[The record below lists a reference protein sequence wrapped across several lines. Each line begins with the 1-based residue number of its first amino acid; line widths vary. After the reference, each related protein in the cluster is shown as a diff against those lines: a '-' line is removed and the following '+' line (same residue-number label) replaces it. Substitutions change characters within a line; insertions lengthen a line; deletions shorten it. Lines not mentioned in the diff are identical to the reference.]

1 MTYRG
6 QGVCDLP
13 RSASGDPRNVSSW
26 HITDYSLRCS
36 NSAAIGD
43 NRTFETNR
51 RLQSVGS
58 RIACEDDQGV
68 YARLRG
74 LCRKRPYVARLACGV
89 GSSLSA
95 YGELREHKPKIRS
108 DRDRRGIVSVEPIE
122 AFPQP
127 HLVPFTRHGH
137 CDRILVG

>member
-1 MTYRG
+1 LLRG
-6 QGVCDLP
+6 QILFPCNAGAVHT
-13 RSASGDPRNVSSW
+13 W

-68 YARLRG
+68 YALLRG
-74 LCRKRPYVARLACGV
+74 YAANALMLLDLPAAWVPPCLLMVSYVNTSQKFSQIATAV
-89 GSSLSA
+89 AS
-95 YGELREHKPKIRS
+95 
-108 DRDRRGIVSVEPIE
+108 
-122 AFPQP
+122 
-127 HLVPFTRHGH
+127 
-137 CDRILVG
+137 